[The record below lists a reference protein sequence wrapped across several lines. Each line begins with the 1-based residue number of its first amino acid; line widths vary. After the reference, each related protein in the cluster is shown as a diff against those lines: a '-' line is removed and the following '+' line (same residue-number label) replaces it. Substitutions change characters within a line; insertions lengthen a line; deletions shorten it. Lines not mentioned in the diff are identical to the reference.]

1 MAKRLVIAIDCD
13 DVLVSTGSS
22 QIAFYNEKYGATVGE
37 KEFYESATMDV
48 WGTDD
53 DQVAIDR
60 IAEHTLSDDFASV
73 SPSED
78 TVKAIHRLAKKHE
91 LHLVTGRP
99 SVVEGATM
107 RLLATYF
114 KDCFTSVEHTN
125 YYTYSWNKDAKK
137 RSKAE
142 VCRALGADL
151 FIDDYIGHVRD
162 VANSGVC
169 EVILFGDYG
178 WSVIGEGDRK
188 AVRCSDWQQVERE
201 VDRLAN
207 R

>member
-1 MAKRLVIAIDCD
+1 MTRRLVIAIDCD
-13 DVLVSTGSS
+13 DVLVPTGVS
-22 QIAFYNEKYGATVGE
+22 QIAFYNNKYNATVGE

-53 DQVAIDR
+53 DQLAIDR
-60 IAEHTLSDDFASV
+60 VAEHTLSDDFADV
-73 SPSED
+73 PPMED
-78 TVKAIHRLAKKHE
+78 AVDAIHRLSKQHE

-99 SVVEGATM
+99 SVIEAATM
-107 RLLATYF
+107 RLLNRYF

-142 VCRALGADL
+142 VCRSLGADL
-151 FIDDYIGHVRD
+151 FIDDYIVHVRD
-162 VANSGVC
+162 VIDSGVC
-169 EVILFGDYG
+169 EVILFGDYE
-178 WSVIGEGDRK
+178 WSVLGEKDKRV
-188 AVRCSDWQQVERE
+188 ARCSNWKQTEE
-201 VDRLAN
+201 EINHFAN